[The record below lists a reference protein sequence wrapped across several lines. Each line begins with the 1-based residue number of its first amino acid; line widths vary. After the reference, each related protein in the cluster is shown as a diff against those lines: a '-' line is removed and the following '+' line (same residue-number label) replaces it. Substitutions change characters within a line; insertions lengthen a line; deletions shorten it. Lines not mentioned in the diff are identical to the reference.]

1 MLCTAV
7 LWRELVR
14 GGMMYLLDGGKGG
27 GLEARLAVW
36 CCLLTCA
43 VRLAVR
49 VSFGFQERFSTGVFL
64 Q

>member
-1 MLCTAV
+1 M
-7 LWRELVR
+7 
-14 GGMMYLLDGGKGG
+14 
-27 GLEARLAVW
+27 EARLTVW